1 MTDSS
6 AGKQPS
12 DPSIIIPQFDDHQS
26 RPLMAKMARLLREIG
41 ALKETERFR
50 QNLRLPQ
57 EVLRLSQ
64 RALRLYDE
72 YLVYA
77 LKKLGKKGWQVYCA
91 PGCAACCFNM
101 PAGISNWEFL
111 LIYDHL
117 QQDGQLSRFFRRSL
131 ESCQV
136 LSRVSGQLFDGWTKK
151 GTEDKSR
158 YETLLHDYSLAK
170 HPCAFHSESQ
180 ECLIYS
186 VRPLACR
193 MHFAFTPPELCQPTH
208 PHFSQA
214 VRLNLNPHREV
225 DEELQ
230 KLDSRL
236 NLGISDLLAPG
247 LVSLTANVLR
257 FSPIS

>member
-1 MTDSS
+1 MPMARPSTDLSS
-6 AGKQPS
+6 
-12 DPSIIIPQFDDHQS
+12 IFPQLDDHQS
-26 RPLMAKMARLLREIG
+26 RPLMAKMVRLLRQIV

-50 QNLRLPQ
+50 QDLRLPQ
-57 EVLRLSQ
+57 ETLRLSQ

-77 LKKLGKKGWQVYCA
+77 LKKLREKGWQVYCTA
-91 PGCAACCFNM
+91 GCSACCFIM
-101 PAGISNWEFL
+101 PAKISDWEFL
-111 LIYDHL
+111 IIYDHL
-117 QQDGQLSRFFRRSL
+117 QKNGQLSRFFRRNL

-136 LSRVSGQLFDGWTKK
+136 LARVSGQLFDGWTKK
-151 GTEDKSR
+151 GSGDKSR
-158 YETLLHDYSLAK
+158 YEKLLHDYSKAK
-170 HPCAFHSESQ
+170 HPCAFQDESR
-180 ECLIYS
+180 ECQIYS

-193 MHFAFTPPELCQPTH
+193 MHFSLTPPELCEPTH
-208 PHFSQA
+208 PLFPEA
-214 VRLNLNPHREV
+214 VRLNLNPHHDV

-236 NLGISDLLAPG
+236 NLGVSDLLAPG